1 LFGYQYNRRKFMKY
15 RGNSMKWL
23 KIASVILVAGI
34 TILLLFSCSGG
45 DSAST
50 SKSQVSTVQ
59 KGSISIE
66 VTGTGN
72 LALSN
77 TEDLAFEVA
86 GTVDDILVTESQSV
100 KKGDELAKL
109 DTSMWD
115 KQVKALQT
123 TVENAKRT
131 LSTRD
136 NDILKA
142 QRQIEAKEN
151 AIPLAQFDIESAE
164 NNLVQISD
172 VKAAQDVVDKITSDL
187 NFAKQMRQA
196 VSIDS
201 LLNGDVNFWNLQI
214 KDLDSRLKD
223 ANAELKDVKAG
234 SSINITT
241 NIALQ
246 IANLQLQIEQKKR
259 ALNDAMVAID
269 DAKTALSNVYQQR
282 SDTEQ
287 AVKDAQADLDEAKG
301 LSPIIKAPFDGFI
314 TKILVKGGDEVLK
327 GKVAMQLA
335 DPSQFDANIL
345 VTEKD
350 IFSIKIGGDATVSL
364 DALSGLSFPAK
375 ITKIAPL
382 ATVQQGV
389 VNYKVTVGLTS
400 LRPIIAGLTTQRPAQ
415 SASGGNIPTGILP
428 GFAGRTPA
436 PGAGIPALAA
446 TPLIGGQTLPSPL
459 PGGSSGN
466 LPSTGL
472 AGAISNITLK
482 DGLTATVNIIIQK
495 KDNILLVPNRALSRQ
510 GRDTVVKIQTGE
522 TTFENRVV
530 KTGVSDLL
538 NTEITEGLQEG
549 DQIVITTSTTTST
562 TSNNPGA
569 GGNAF
574 RMVVPPR

>member
-1 LFGYQYNRRKFMKY
+1 
-15 RGNSMKWL
+15 MKWF
-23 KIASVILVAGI
+23 KIVSVFLVAGVI
-34 TILLLFSCSGG
+34 ILLSFSCSRG

-50 SKSQVSTVQ
+50 SKSQISTVQ

-77 TEDLAFEVA
+77 TKDLAFEVA
-86 GTVDDILVTESQSV
+86 GTVDTILVIESQSV
-100 KKGDELAKL
+100 KKDDQLAKL
-109 DTSMWD
+109 DTSVWD
-115 KQVKALQT
+115 KQVKALQNAL
-123 TVENAKRT
+123 ENAKRT

-142 QRQIEAKEN
+142 QRQIAVKEN
-151 AIPLAQFDIESAE
+151 AIPQAKFDIDSAE
-164 NNLVQISD
+164 NNITQITD

-196 VSIDS
+196 VSVDS
-201 LLNGDVNFWNLQI
+201 LLNGDVNYWSLQI
-214 KDLDSRLKD
+214 KDLDSRLND
-223 ANAELKDVKAG
+223 ANKELKEVKAG
-234 SSINITT
+234 TSINITT

-246 IANLQLQIEQKKR
+246 IANLQLQIEQKKK
-259 ALNDAMVAID
+259 ALDDARVAID
-269 DAKTALSNVYQQR
+269 DAKTALSNAYQQR
-282 SDTEQ
+282 SDAEQ
-287 AVKDAQADLDEAKG
+287 AVKDAQADLDEAKS
-301 LSPIIKAPFDGFI
+301 LSPIIKAPFDGYI
-314 TKILVKGGDEVLK
+314 TKIIVKGGDEVLK
-327 GKVAMQLA
+327 GKVAMQLG
-335 DPSQFDANIL
+335 DPTQFEANIL

-350 IFSIKIGGDATVSL
+350 IFSIKVGGDATVSL

-400 LRPIIAGLTTQRPAQ
+400 LRPVIAGLTTQRPGLLT
-415 SASGGNIPTGILP
+415 SGGSLPTGIPSGL
-428 GFAGRTPA
+428 AGRTPGA
-436 PGAGIPALAA
+436 GAGIPAPAT
-446 TPLIGGQTLPSPL
+446 TPLSGGQTIPSPL
-459 PGGSSGN
+459 PGGNSGN
-466 LPSTGL
+466 LSSTGI
-472 AGAISNITLK
+472 AGAMSSITLK
-482 DGLTATVNIIIQK
+482 DGLTATVNITIQK
-495 KDNILLVPNRALSRQ
+495 KDDILLVPNRALSRQ

-522 TTFENRVV
+522 TTENRVV

-538 NTEITEGLQEG
+538 NTEITEGLKEG
-549 DQIVITTSTTTST
+549 EQIVITTSTTTST

>member
-1 LFGYQYNRRKFMKY
+1 
-15 RGNSMKWL
+15 MKWL
-23 KIASVILVAGI
+23 KIVSVFLVAGVI
-34 TILLLFSCSGG
+34 ILLSFSCSGG

-50 SKSQVSTVQ
+50 TKSQISTVQ

-86 GTVDDILVTESQSV
+86 GTVDEILVTESQSV
-100 KKGDELAKL
+100 KKDDELAKL
-109 DTSMWD
+109 DTSSWD

-123 TVENAKRT
+123 TLENTKRT

-142 QRQIEAKEN
+142 QRQIAVKEN
-151 AIPLAQFDIESAE
+151 AVPQAQFDIESAE
-164 NNLVQISD
+164 NNITQITD
-172 VKAAQDVVDKITSDL
+172 VKAAQDLVDKITSDL

-196 VSIDS
+196 VSVDS
-201 LLNGDVNFWNLQI
+201 LLNGDVNFWSLQI
-214 KDLDSRLKD
+214 KDLDSRLND
-223 ANAELKDVKAG
+223 ANTELKDVKAG
-234 SSINITT
+234 TSINITT

-246 IANLQLQIEQKKR
+246 IANLQLQIEQKKK
-259 ALNDAMVAID
+259 ALDDARVAID

-287 AVKDAQADLDEAKG
+287 AVKDAQADLDEAKS

-350 IFSIKIGGDATVSL
+350 IFSIKVGGDATVSL

-415 SASGGNIPTGILP
+415 SALGGNLPTGILP

-436 PGAGIPALAA
+436 AGASIPTPAA
-446 TPLIGGQTLPSPL
+446 TPLTGGQTIPSPL
-459 PGGSSGN
+459 PGGTSGN

-472 AGAISNITLK
+472 AGAMSNITLK
-482 DGLTATVNIIIQK
+482 DGLTATVNITIQK
-495 KDNILLVPNRALSRQ
+495 KDDILLVPNRALSRQ

-522 TTFENRVV
+522 TTENRVV

-538 NTEITEGLQEG
+538 NTEITDGLQEG
-549 DQIVITTSTTTST
+549 DQIVITTSTTSST
-562 TSNNPGA
+562 TSNNPGV